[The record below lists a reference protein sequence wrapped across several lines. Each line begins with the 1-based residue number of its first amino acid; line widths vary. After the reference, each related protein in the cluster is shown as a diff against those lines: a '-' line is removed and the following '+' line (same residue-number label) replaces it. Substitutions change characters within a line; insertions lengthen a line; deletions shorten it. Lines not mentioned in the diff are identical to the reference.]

1 VRLSEEKLS
10 EEEQIKEQ
18 IKKLKEVAL
27 QQASRRKEV
36 MKILADYYGAKAIPA
51 IADIINSSRHSD
63 LTEYGLGLIREILER
78 EERERKAKY
87 KIIG

>member
-1 VRLSEEKLS
+1 MSEEKLS

-18 IKKLKEVAL
+18 IKKKLKEVAL